1 MIKILTV
8 AAMAS
13 FEMYAA
19 ITFGFACHLNPWEIF
34 FASLIGGLIGVFVAA
49 YLGDKIKAF
58 LSKYRKP
65 APEKPKTGF
74 IYTLWNKYGVNG
86 LGLIGTFFL
95 GAPIAIAVGVGLKVP
110 VEKLVRLCCIGVVV
124 RCIIFTLIG
133 HMGKQFFISVF

>member
-19 ITFGFACHLNPWEIF
+19 ITFGFASHLNPWEIF

-65 APEKPKTGF
+65 APEIYYTQKTLYPWF
-74 IYTLWNKYGVNG
+74 TSHL
-86 LGLIGTFFL
+86 
-95 GAPIAIAVGVGLKVP
+95 
-110 VEKLVRLCCIGVVV
+110 RLA
-124 RCIIFTLIG
+124 
-133 HMGKQFFISVF
+133 K